1 MKLVFTG
8 FRNEGG
14 KEKALAQ
21 TKLPAI
27 VPHLKS
33 GIKNGRVERGH
44 APMSG

>member
-1 MKLVFTG
+1 LVFTG

-14 KEKALAQ
+14 GEEKALAQ

-27 VPHLKS
+27 VPHLKN